1 MNKRFLLQCMGLL
14 MAVGSYALSAG
25 DYVFT
30 ATQRL
35 KVEGQENLVKNG
47 NFTTLGFSDANFGWA
62 DPTGVALDAANW
74 SVTNEGPDGQYGL
87 KSESAAEGV
96 GFYQAIPFEAGKTYV
111 ISFKIKGAEA
121 STSVT
126 TEGESNYIDVYANA
140 DGSVSKTA
148 DRFQQIAEATVITT
162 EWSEVSFCFTD
173 TVTGGSTGSVVISL
187 ARLAT
192 GTVVGD
198 FQVRE
203 ATEVFDTRISDRAF
217 AYAEYLYNSG
227 KFTSDE
233 TGFGGMIDTAKEMIA
248 ADDSQEGATNILN
261 SFLELQEDWLN
272 ESSTNVYPYVS
283 NYNFST
289 WGKINYKELS
299 SKGDWV
305 FEGGRWGHPNGM
317 TWVAQDMPGVYEQTA
332 GNAYFNVTENGSGF
346 PAGEYMFS
354 IDALAHKYLTKK
366 VNGNWYGL
374 DYSKELDSVKVY
386 MGTDT
391 ITWQGVDTRNYNTY
405 TVFGKL
411 AAGETARVGICYTGY
426 DAGVKSGGH
435 FQIENPVFRILG
447 HSETAIKRAQYIT
460 DCYTQQNAL
469 KQRLDSATV
478 TLAKTVYPWGKTALQ
493 DSLTSNQPIYDVA
506 LTYIDADGK
515 DLKNSDMPS
524 EGWETELL
532 KHVRYMNSAFSAFY
546 KENLPYTTLN
556 SYVPVVEAGL
566 NAEANK
572 DANAAKRS
580 ALETALASSKALIA
594 GVTATT
600 DSAAF
605 ADSYTTLQ
613 AAYVAFTKSA
623 AKYGNPAEE
632 NVINPNFKTNNGQK
646 SRVAEGWTIAG
657 QTDNGCIQFGSD
669 DKFEN
674 GYKAY
679 ASRGYTAYSQNRVT
693 QTIDLTDEG
702 YYEYRC
708 NAYAVNTNDGRY
720 NGMWNGL
727 SGADSA
733 RISDIHLLFGPTE
746 TPDTLKN
753 IVTTQ
758 TTFGSSIWVEDE
770 VRPFSIFY
778 NKTTSSAE
786 NYIIGLD
793 AMQNGITMGYGCNL
807 YGFGDNHIYYWGDKE
822 KYLKDDAAGITGV
835 PVDVLKAGNAAIYN
849 LQGVKVGNSRTGLA
863 KGLYIQNGK
872 KFVVK

>member
-1 MNKRFLLQCMGLL
+1 MGLL
-14 MAVGSYALSAG
+14 MSVASYALSAG
-25 DYVFT
+25 DYIFT

-35 KVEGQENLVKNG
+35 KVTGETNLITNG
-47 NFTTLGFSDANFGWA
+47 NFSDLNMSGASFGWL
-62 DPTGVALDAANW
+62 DPSTGAALSSENW
-74 SVTNEGPDGQYGL
+74 TVTSDGPDGQNGL
-87 KSESAAEGV
+87 QSNSAAEGIN
-96 GFYQAIPFEAGKTYV
+96 FYQAVPFEAGKTYV
-111 ISFKIKGAEA
+111 ISLKIKGAEA
-121 STSVT
+121 TTSIT

-140 DGSVSKTA
+140 DGTVNKSA
-148 DRFQQIAEATVITT
+148 DRFQQVAEASVITT
-162 EWSEVSFCFTD
+162 DWTELSFCFTD
-173 TVTGGSTGSVVISL
+173 TVTGGSTGYIVVNL
-187 ARLAT
+187 GRLAS

-203 ATEVFDTRISDRAF
+203 ADEVYDTRISDRAIS
-217 AYAEYLYNSG
+217 YAEYLVASG
-227 KFTSDE
+227 KFPEGQASFENTINTVKNRLAGSASDNVSSAE
-233 TGFGGMIDTAKEMIA
+233 SLVNNFKNAMER
-248 ADDSQEGATNILN
+248 
-261 SFLELQEDWLN
+261 WLN
-272 ESSTNVYPYVS
+272 KNSTDVYPYVS
-283 NYNFST
+283 NYDFST

-299 SKGDWV
+299 TKGDWV
-305 FEGGRWGHPNGM
+305 FEGNRWGHPNGN
-317 TWVAQDMPGVYEQTA
+317 TWVAQDMPGSYEQSS
-332 GNAYFNVTENGSGF
+332 GNAYFNVTENGSAF
-346 PAGEYMFS
+346 KNGEYMFS
-354 IDALAHKYLTKK
+354 IDVLAYKYQSKK
-366 VNGNWYGL
+366 VNGGWYGL
-374 DYSKELDSVKVY
+374 DYGTTLDSVMVY
-386 MGTDT
+386 IGEDT
-391 ITWQGVDTRNYNTY
+391 VTYYNVEARNYNTY

-411 AAGETARVGICYTGY
+411 ADDATARVGVAYRDYCP
-426 DAGVKSGGH
+426 GVKNGGH
-435 FQIENPVFRILG
+435 FQIENPVLRLIGF
-447 HSETAIKRAQYIT
+447 SEEAIKRAQYIT
-460 DCYTQQNAL
+460 DCYAQQKAL
-469 KQRLDSATV
+469 KQRLDSVPV
-478 TLAKTVYPWGKTALQ
+478 TLAKAEYPWGHAALQ
-493 DSLTSNQPIYDVA
+493 DSLTSNQPTYDLA
-506 LTYIDADGK
+506 LTYIDADGN
-515 DLKNSDMPS
+515 DLENESMPE

-532 KHVRYMNSAFSAFY
+532 RHVRYMNSAFSAFY

-556 SYVPVVEAGL
+556 NYVPEVEAGL

-613 AAYVAFTKSA
+613 AAYVSFTKSA

-646 SRVAEGWTIAG
+646 SRVAEGWTIEG

-674 GYKAY
+674 GYRAY
-679 ASRGYTAYSQNRVT
+679 VSRGYTAYSQNRVT
-693 QTIDLTDEG
+693 QTIDLTGEG

-708 NAYAVNTNDGRY
+708 NAYAVNTNEARY

-770 VRPFSIFY
+770 VRSFSIFY

-793 AMQNGITMGYGCNL
+793 ALQNGTTMGYGCNL
-807 YGFGDNHIYYWGDKE
+807 YGFGDNHIYFWGDKE
-822 KYLKDDAAGITGV
+822 KYLQDYAAGITGV
-835 PVDVLKAGNAAIYN
+835 PVDVLRAGNAAIYN
-849 LQGVKVGNSRTGLA
+849 LQGVKVGNNRSALT